1 MTYSVVFL
9 SDAYLDILNAKE
21 YYEGQA
27 KGLGI
32 RFGSEVD
39 ATISRIAINPQAF
52 STRYRELRAAKL
64 RHFPYLIYYKLDL
77 ANTTIKI
84 LRVFNTYQK
93 LPWS

>member
-1 MTYSVVFL
+1 MTYTVVVF

-27 KGLGI
+27 KGLGG
-32 RFGSEVD
+32 RFGGEVES
-39 ATISRIAINPQAF
+39 TISRIAINPQAF
-52 STRYRELRAAKL
+52 STRYRKLRAAKL
-64 RHFPYLIYYKLDL
+64 RHFPYLIYYRLDL
-77 ANTTIKI
+77 ANTTITI